1 MKTMHITKPI
11 GERTR
16 LCTKEEAKAMLE
28 KIEVKKE
35 VVVKEK
41 KEVKGK
47 VGGVEFTGDENFE
60 ELCEKIEAE
69 HGDEA
74 TERKKLKEL
83 LKHQAKDKN
92 QSFDLNNHTLVFSE
106 YMALTDF
113 AWRYFQQS
121 AEDYFTNFND
131 KKRPVFLEI
140 ENKHVKYLRLGSILK
155 MGRINKDKIPIH
167 LNLLTKVKEIYLGNN
182 NISKIEN
189 LDNNLE
195 LTYVHLSGNNIDYND
210 PDNKKEYDKLISRK
224 VQVEK

>member
-1 MKTMHITKPI
+1 
-11 GERTR
+11 
-16 LCTKEEAKAMLE
+16 
-28 KIEVKKE
+28 
-35 VVVKEK
+35 
-41 KEVKGK
+41 
-47 VGGVEFTGDENFE
+47 
-60 ELCEKIEAE
+60 
-69 HGDEA
+69 
-74 TERKKLKEL
+74 
-83 LKHQAKDKN
+83 
-92 QSFDLNNHTLVFSE
+92 
-106 YMALTDF
+106 MALTDF

-140 ENKHVKYLRLGSILK
+140 ENKHVKYLRLDSILK